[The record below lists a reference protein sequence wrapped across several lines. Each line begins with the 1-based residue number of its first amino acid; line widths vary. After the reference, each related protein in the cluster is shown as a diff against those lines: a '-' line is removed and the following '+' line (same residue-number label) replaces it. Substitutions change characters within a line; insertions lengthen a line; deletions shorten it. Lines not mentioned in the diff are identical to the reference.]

1 MVESEAFST
10 RTAAG
15 RLLTLLVVGFLPW
28 TIILVNGQFT
38 FVFSFGLVN
47 TNPFHLTNL
56 YDYLTQFTLGL
67 PRSLQAWPAS
77 TLLYIGALVSAATG
91 FTGHEDERLTGGLLV
106 FAGGAQ
112 FYLTVGLIASL
123 GTRVFPLGMIALW
136 TVAWWGYG
144 PALKRIFRH
153 DE

>member
-1 MVESEAFST
+1 MDSSSN
-10 RTAAG
+10 RAAVR
-15 RLLTLLVVGFLPW
+15 RLLALLVVGLLPW

-38 FVFSFGLVN
+38 FIFSFGLVN

-56 YDYLTQFTLGL
+56 FAYLTQFTLGL

-91 FTGHEDERLTGGLLV
+91 FFGSEDERLTGGLLV

-136 TVAWWGYG
+136 TVAWWFYA

-153 DE
+153 DG